1 MQSVLSLRLGQAG
14 LAAAVAMLLWL
25 PADAGPT
32 AAQSLFARHQV
43 TVEFATA
50 DGKPIADAEVR
61 VFAPGRPSQPA
72 QTGRTDSAGK
82 FEFAADTDGLWSAEA
97 RSGGEIARVTVR
109 VGGREDT
116 EPLSPAWLVGGILLL
131 LILAFAFRVARARS
145 RRHPPNQSG
154 SPPQTSANP

>member
-14 LAAAVAMLLWL
+14 LAAALLMLLWL
-25 PADAGPT
+25 LSATEPA

-82 FEFAADTDGLWSAEA
+82 FEFAAETDGLWSAEA

-109 VGGREDT
+109 VGGREET
-116 EPLSPAWLVGGILLL
+116 EPLSPAWLVGGLLLL

-145 RRHPPNQSG
+145 RRPPNRPG
-154 SPPQTSANP
+154 SSPQNPANP

>member
-14 LAAAVAMLLWL
+14 LAAVVATLLWL
-25 PADAGPT
+25 PSATGPA

-50 DGKPIADAEVR
+50 EGKPIADAEVR
-61 VFAPGRPSQPA
+61 VFAPGRPNQPA
-72 QTGRTDSAGK
+72 QTGRTNSTGK
-82 FEFAADTDGLWSAEA
+82 FEFAADSDGLWSAEA

-116 EPLSPAWLVGGILLL
+116 EPLSPAWLVGGLLLL

-145 RRHPPNQSG
+145 RRPPDRPG
-154 SPPQTSANP
+154 SAPQNPAGR